1 MFTSWTVIL
10 DKLSRSIL
18 AAITACRRRGNVNK
32 PARRSRKMAEPQ
44 RQLVLGAHF
53 PSMGQH
59 IAAWLHPDSQLD
71 AGQNFPY
78 FAQLAQTAERA
89 KFDFVFMA
97 DAVATRD
104 GNMEALSRWPQYMA
118 HFEPITLLSATAAL
132 TRHIG
137 LVCTASTSYYE
148 PFNVARLFGSLD
160 HISGGRAGWNV
171 VTSAN
176 ASASFNFNRDEHY
189 DIAERYQRAREFVQ
203 VVLGLWDSWEDDAFL
218 RDRASRRYF
227 DSGKLHQLN
236 HKGTFFSVRGP
247 LNLARPPQGHPVIA
261 QAGASEDGKELG
273 AETAE
278 VIFFS
283 QQRIAAA
290 QGFYRDVKGRMAKF
304 GRAPQQLKMLAGLN
318 PTVGKTTSE
327 AQAKFD
333 YLQSLIHPDVGKEL
347 LSVDLGGADLS
358 GLSIDE
364 PIPDHLI
371 PEKTRASMSRLT
383 TVGGVARQEK
393 PTIRE
398 LYERYAGSRG
408 SYSVVGTPAYI
419 ADQMEEWLTTEAAD
433 GFIIQAS
440 YLPGGF
446 DDFANL
452 VVPELQRRGL
462 FRTGYTGESLRHHL
476 GLRRPE
482 NRHVRQ
488 N

>member
-1 MFTSWTVIL
+1 M
-10 DKLSRSIL
+10 
-18 AAITACRRRGNVNK
+18 
-32 PARRSRKMAEPQ
+32 PEPK

-59 IAAWLHPDSQLD
+59 IAAWLHPASQID

-78 FAQLAQTAERA
+78 FLKLAQTAEQA

-118 HFEPITLLSATAAL
+118 HFEPITLLSATASQ
-132 TRHIG
+132 TQRIG

-160 HISGGRAGWNV
+160 HISAGRAGWNV

-189 DIAERYQRAREFVQ
+189 DIAERYQRAREFVH

-218 RDRASRRYF
+218 RDRQSRRYF
-227 DSGKLHQLN
+227 DPSKLHKLN
-236 HKGTFFSVRGP
+236 HKGNFFSVRGP
-247 LNLARPPQGHPVIA
+247 MNLARPPQGYPIIA

-283 QQRIAAA
+283 QQRVAVARE
-290 QGFYRDVKGRMAKF
+290 FYKDVKSRMAKY
-304 GRAPQQLKMLAGLN
+304 GRDPGQLKMLAGFN
-318 PTVGKTTSE
+318 PTVGRTASE
-327 AQAKFD
+327 AQEKFE
-333 YLQSLIHPDVGKEL
+333 YIQSLIHPDVGKEL
-347 LSVDLGGADLS
+347 ISVDLGGADLS
-358 GLSIDE
+358 GISVDE
-364 PIPDHLI
+364 PVPEHLI
-371 PEKTRASMSRLT
+371 PEKTKSSTSRLK
-383 TVGGVARQEK
+383 TVGGVARQEQL
-393 PTIRE
+393 TIRQ

-408 SYSVVGTPAYI
+408 SYSVVGTPEQI
-419 ADQMEEWLTTEAAD
+419 ADQMEEWLTTDAAD

-446 DDFANL
+446 EDFVNL
-452 VVPELQRRGL
+452 VMPELRRRGL
-462 FRTGYTGESLRHHL
+462 FRTEYAGLTLREHL

-482 NRHVRQ
+482 SRYAKQRQ
-488 N
+488 AAQ

>member
-1 MFTSWTVIL
+1 M
-10 DKLSRSIL
+10 
-18 AAITACRRRGNVNK
+18 
-32 PARRSRKMAEPQ
+32 PEPKQ
-44 RQLVLGAHF
+44 QLVLGAHF

-59 IAAWLHPDSQLD
+59 IAAWLHPDAQID

-78 FAQLAQTAERA
+78 FLKLAQTAERA

-104 GNMEALSRWPQYMA
+104 GNLEALSRWPQYMA
-118 HFEPITLLSATAAL
+118 HFEPITLLSATASQ
-132 TRHIG
+132 TERIG

-218 RDRASRRYF
+218 RDRQSRRYF
-227 DSGKLHQLN
+227 DPGKLHKLN
-236 HKGTFFSVRGP
+236 HKGNFFSVRGP
-247 LNLARPPQGHPVIA
+247 MNLARPPQGYPVIA

-283 QQRIAAA
+283 QQHVAVARD
-290 QGFYRDVKGRMAKF
+290 FYKDVKGRMAKF
-304 GRAPQQLKMLAGLN
+304 GREPDQLKMLAGLN
-318 PTVGKTTSE
+318 PTVGRTAAE
-327 AQAKFD
+327 AQEKFD
-333 YLQSLIHPDVGKEL
+333 FLQSLIHPDVGKEL
-347 LSVDLGGADLS
+347 VSVDLGGADLS
-358 GLSIDE
+358 ALSIDE
-364 PIPDHLI
+364 PVPGHLI
-371 PEKTRASMSRLT
+371 PGKTRSSTSRLK
-383 TVGGVARQEK
+383 TVGGVAKQEQL
-393 PTIRE
+393 TIRQ

-408 SYSVVGTPAYI
+408 SYSVVGTAEHI
-419 ADQMEEWLTTEAAD
+419 ADQMEEWLTTGAAD

-446 DDFANL
+446 EDFVNL
-452 VVPELQRRGL
+452 VVPELRRRGL
-462 FRTGYTGESLRHHL
+462 FRTEYTGHTLREHL
-476 GLRRPE
+476 GLQRPE
-482 NRHVRQ
+482 NRYARQ
-488 N
+488 RRSAQ

>member
-1 MFTSWTVIL
+1 MSAP
-10 DKLSRSIL
+10 K
-18 AAITACRRRGNVNK
+18 
-32 PARRSRKMAEPQ
+32 

-59 IAAWLHPDSQLD
+59 IAAWLHPDAQID

-78 FAQLAQTAERA
+78 FVQLAQAAERA

-104 GNMEALSRWPQYMA
+104 GNLEALSRWPQYMA
-118 HFEPITLLSATAAL
+118 HFEPITLLSATAAQ
-132 TRHIG
+132 TRNIG

-160 HISGGRAGWNV
+160 HISAGRAGWNV

-203 VVLGLWDSWEDDAFL
+203 VVLGLWDSWEDDAFV

-227 DSGKLHQLN
+227 DPSKLHKLN
-236 HKGTFFSVRGP
+236 HKGNFFSVRGP
-247 LNLARPPQGHPVIA
+247 MNLARPPQGYPVIA

-290 QGFYRDVKGRMAKF
+290 REFYKDVKGRMARF
-304 GRAPQQLKMLAGLN
+304 NREPGQLKMLAGLN
-318 PTVGKTTSE
+318 PTVGRTASK
-327 AQAKFD
+327 AQEKFEF
-333 YLQSLIHPDVGKEL
+333 LQSLIHPDVGKEL
-347 LSVDLGGADLS
+347 ISVDLGGADLS
-358 GLSIDE
+358 GLSVDE
-364 PIPDHLI
+364 PIPDDLI
-371 PEKTRASMSRLT
+371 PQKTRSSISRLK
-383 TVGGVARQEK
+383 TVGTVAKDEQL
-393 PTIRE
+393 TIRQ

-408 SYSVVGTPAYI
+408 SYSVVGTPAQI

-446 DDFANL
+446 EDFVSL

-462 FRTGYTGESLRHHL
+462 FRTEYAGRTLRDHL

-482 NRHVRQ
+482 NRYAQRHIVAE
-488 N
+488 

>member
-1 MFTSWTVIL
+1 M
-10 DKLSRSIL
+10 
-18 AAITACRRRGNVNK
+18 
-32 PARRSRKMAEPQ
+32 PEPK

-59 IAAWLHPDSQLD
+59 IAAWLHPASQID

-78 FAQLAQTAERA
+78 FLKLAQTAEQA

-118 HFEPITLLSATAAL
+118 HFEPITLLSATASR
-132 TRHIG
+132 TDRIG

-189 DIAERYQRAREFVQ
+189 DIAERYQRAREFVH

-218 RDRASRRYF
+218 HDRQSRRYF
-227 DSGKLHQLN
+227 DPAKLHKLN
-236 HKGTFFSVRGP
+236 HKGDFFSVRGP
-247 LNLARPPQGHPVIA
+247 MNLARPPQGYPVIA

-283 QQRIAAA
+283 QQRIAVARE
-290 QGFYRDVKGRMAKF
+290 FYKDVKSRMAKY
-304 GRAPQQLKMLAGLN
+304 GREPGQLKMLAGLN
-318 PTVGKTTSE
+318 PTVGRTASE
-327 AQAKFD
+327 AREKFE

-347 LSVDLGGADLS
+347 ISVDLGGADLS
-358 GLSIDE
+358 GLSVDE
-364 PIPDHLI
+364 PIPEQLI
-371 PEKTRASMSRLT
+371 PEKTRSSTSRLK
-383 TVGGVARQEK
+383 TVGGVARQEQL
-393 PTIRE
+393 TIRQ

-408 SYSVVGTPAYI
+408 SYSVVGTAEQI
-419 ADQMEEWLTTEAAD
+419 ADQMEEWLTTDAAD

-440 YLPGGF
+440 YLPAGF
-446 DDFANL
+446 DDFVNL
-452 VVPELQRRGL
+452 VMPELRRRGL
-462 FRTGYTGESLRHHL
+462 FRTEYSGRTLREHL
-476 GLRRPE
+476 GLRRPV
-482 NRHVRQ
+482 NRYVKQ
-488 N
+488 LAAD

>member
-1 MFTSWTVIL
+1 MPSSPGQM
-10 DKLSRSIL
+10 K
-18 AAITACRRRGNVNK
+18 
-32 PARRSRKMAEPQ
+32 
-44 RQLVLGAHF
+44 LGAHF

-59 IAAWLHPDSQLD
+59 IAAWLHPDSQVD

-78 FAQLAQTAERA
+78 FVRLAQAAERA

-97 DAVATRD
+97 DAVATRG

-118 HFEPITLLSATAAL
+118 HFEPITLLSATASV
-132 TRHIG
+132 TERIG

-176 ASASFNFNRDEHY
+176 PSSSFNFNRDAHY
-189 DIAERYQRAREFVQ
+189 DLAERYQRAREFVQ

-218 RDRASRRYF
+218 RDRSSSRYF
-227 DSGKLHQLN
+227 DPNKLHPLN
-236 HKGTFFSVRGP
+236 HKGQFFSVRGP
-247 LNLARPPQGHPVIA
+247 LNLTRPPQGHPVIA

-283 QQRIAAA
+283 QQRLQAA
-290 QGFYRDVKGRMAKF
+290 QNFYRDVKGRMAKF
-304 GRAPQQLKMLAGLN
+304 GRSPDQLKMLAGLN
-318 PTVGKTTSE
+318 PTVGRTE
-327 AQAKFD
+327 AEAKEKFA
-333 YLQSLIHPDVGKEL
+333 YMQSLIHPEVGKEL
-347 LSVDLGGADLS
+347 LSVELGGIDLS
-358 GLSIDE
+358 DLSVDE
-364 PIPDHLI
+364 PIPEERI
-371 PEKTRASMSRLT
+371 PEKTKVSMSRLKT
-383 TVGGVARQEK
+383 MGDLATRERL
-393 PTIRE
+393 TIKE

-408 SYSVVGTPAYI
+408 SYSVVGTPVQI
-419 ADQMEEWLTTEAAD
+419 ADQMQEWFTTQAAD

-446 DDFANL
+446 DDFATL

-462 FRTGYTGESLRHHL
+462 FRSEYEGRTLRQHL
-476 GLRRPE
+476 GLNRPA
-482 NRHVRQ
+482 NRHAA
-488 N
+488 

>member
-1 MFTSWTVIL
+1 M
-10 DKLSRSIL
+10 
-18 AAITACRRRGNVNK
+18 
-32 PARRSRKMAEPQ
+32 PAPK

-59 IAAWLHPDSQLD
+59 IAAWLHPDAQID

-78 FAQLAQTAERA
+78 FAKLAQTAERA

-104 GNMEALSRWPQYMA
+104 GNLEALSRWPQYMA

-132 TRHIG
+132 TERIG

-189 DIAERYQRAREFVQ
+189 DVSERYQRAREFVQ

-218 RDRASRRYF
+218 RDRDSRRYF
-227 DSGKLHQLN
+227 DPAKLHRLN

-247 LNLARPPQGHPVIA
+247 MNLARPPQGYPVIA

-283 QQRIAAA
+283 QQQVAVARE
-290 QGFYRDVKGRMAKF
+290 FYRDVKGRMAKF
-304 GRAPQQLKMLAGLN
+304 GRQPTQLKMLAGLN
-318 PTVGKTTSE
+318 PTVGRTASE
-327 AQAKFD
+327 ARDKFEFM
-333 YLQSLIHPDVGKEL
+333 QSLIHPEVGKEL
-347 LSVDLGGADLS
+347 ISVDLAGADLS
-358 GLSIDE
+358 KLSVDE
-364 PIPDHLI
+364 PIPAHLI
-371 PEKTRASMSRLT
+371 PEKTRSSNSRLK
-383 TVGGVARQEK
+383 TVGTVAKQEQL
-393 PTIRE
+393 TIRQ

-408 SYSVVGTPAYI
+408 SWSVVGTAEHI
-419 ADQMEEWLTTEAAD
+419 ADQMEEWVTTEAAD

-446 DDFANL
+446 EDFTNL
-452 VVPELQRRGL
+452 VIPELQRRGL
-462 FRTGYTGESLRHHL
+462 FRNEYTGRTLRDHL
-476 GLRRPE
+476 GLQRPE
-482 NRHVRQ
+482 NRYARQ
-488 N
+488 RLAAQ